1 MKVINWKNAQ
11 LQEEILK
18 LRKESQ
24 ICKEDAGHTEVFMRY
39 KEMWCMQ
46 HEEILQLRL
55 EIHRVNTEKEAEIT
69 KNKGLKQKLK

>member
-1 MKVINWKNAQ
+1 
-11 LQEEILK
+11 
-18 LRKESQ
+18 
-24 ICKEDAGHTEVFMRY
+24 
-39 KEMWCMQ
+39 MQ